1 MEPTPDAYINTGL
14 DDEPS
19 IDPSEADRQILDR
32 ERGEGDADGTRV
44 RHLLGVPSRPAA
56 EALAAI
62 VLNEAHD
69 AEVDGPTDDPL
80 RPWRVIATS
89 QGPVSEELAAAAE
102 RRFTE
107 LAAEHGGRYDGWE
120 AAV

>member
-1 MEPTPDAYINTGL
+1 MEPTPDPYIKTGI
-14 DDEPS
+14 DDEAEL
-19 IDPSEADRQILDR
+19 DPSELDRQIL
-32 ERGEGDADGTRV
+32 ESQRGRDDAEGTHV
-44 RHLLGVPSRPAA
+44 RHVLGVPTQQAA

-69 AEVDGPTDDPL
+69 AQIDGPTDDAV

-89 QGPVSEELAAAAE
+89 QQPVSAELAAVAE

-107 LAAEHGGRYDGWE
+107 LAAEHG
-120 AAV
+120 